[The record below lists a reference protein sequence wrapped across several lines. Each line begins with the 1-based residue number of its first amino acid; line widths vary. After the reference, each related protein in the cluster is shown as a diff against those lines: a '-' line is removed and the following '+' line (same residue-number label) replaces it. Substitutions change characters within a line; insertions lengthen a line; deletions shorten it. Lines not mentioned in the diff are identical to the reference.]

1 MFSHRWARI
10 VDCATVGSKLSMSTS
25 TSHKEQAV
33 NTAAVQPA
41 SGASKQRNANPFG
54 NLGRVRRFLAPAV
67 TRPFA
72 IVETIVFM
80 VIVCG
85 LAWLVEPRDPL
96 LLGAGFPWLWLA
108 PLVIALRY
116 GALPGLLADA
126 LLLAV
131 WQLFYPHGSVFPVM
145 VFAGGI
151 IETILVGH
159 FGDTWGSRAAR
170 ASALNDYLNDRLV
183 ALTNSHYLLRLSHE
197 RLEKDLLSKP
207 TTLRDSITEL
217 RRLSVEGSAEA
228 ASIGVAG
235 TAQGQMQGET
245 QGEMLPGAHG
255 LLEFVAQACQI
266 EVAAVYPVRGGRPL
280 AEPAARIGDRFE
292 FDPKDELV
300 THAIGTQ
307 AIAHLKSEDT
317 PLANT
322 QYLVCAPLVSA
333 DGVLLAL
340 LVVKRMPF
348 LSLNFDN
355 LQLLLVLLGYYADGV
370 KHAKFVQRIVDT
382 VPGCP
387 SDFALDL
394 GRLTRMQRDAGVASS
409 LVALAFPRDEAG
421 DSLFEHVM
429 RRRRSLDVMW
439 PVRSA
444 TQSVLVNLMPATDTT
459 GIDGYLA
466 RIEGSLAAQFNT
478 DLERARIGVHTLH
491 LDGTDP
497 GQALLRLLKR
507 SGVDV

>member
-1 MFSHRWARI
+1 M
-10 VDCATVGSKLSMSTS
+10 
-25 TSHKEQAV
+25 
-33 NTAAVQPA
+33 NTAAVQSA
-41 SGASKQRNANPFG
+41 SASKPRNANPFG

-72 IVETIVFM
+72 IVETIVFI

-85 LAWLVEPRDPL
+85 LAWRVDPRDPL
-96 LLGAGFPWLWLA
+96 LLGAAFPWLWLA

-116 GALPGLLADA
+116 GALLGLLADA

-145 VFAGGI
+145 VFAGGV

-217 RRLSVEGSAEA
+217 RRLSVEGSADA
-228 ASIGVAG
+228 VSTAVAG
-235 TAQGQMQGET
+235 TVQGPMQD
-245 QGEMLPGAHG
+245 EMLPGVHG

-280 AEPAARIGDRFE
+280 AEPAARIGDSFE
-292 FDPKDELV
+292 FDPNDELV
-300 THAIGTQ
+300 THAIGTH

-317 PLANT
+317 RLANT

-370 KHAKFVQRIVDT
+370 KHATFVQKIVDT

-387 SDFALDL
+387 ADFALDL
-394 GRLTRMQRDAGVASS
+394 GRLTRLQRDAGVASS

-478 DLERARIGVHTLH
+478 DLEQARIGVHTLH

>member
-1 MFSHRWARI
+1 
-10 VDCATVGSKLSMSTS
+10 
-25 TSHKEQAV
+25 V
-33 NTAAVQPA
+33 NTAAVQSA
-41 SGASKQRNANPFG
+41 SGASKQRHANPFG
-54 NLGRVRRFLAPAV
+54 NLGRVRRFLAPAAA
-67 TRPFA
+67 RPFA
-72 IVETIVFM
+72 VVEAVVLM

-85 LAWLVEPRDPL
+85 ITWLFSPHDPL
-96 LLGAGFPWLWLA
+96 LLHAGFPWLWIA
-108 PLVIALRY
+108 PLIIALRY
-116 GALPGLLADA
+116 GTLLGVIGDA
-126 LLLAV
+126 ILLAV
-131 WQLFYPHGSVFPVM
+131 WQLGYPHGSPFPVM
-145 VFAGGI
+145 IFAGGLI
-151 IETILVGH
+151 QTILVGH
-159 FGDTWGSRAAR
+159 FGDTWGSRAER

-217 RRLSVEGSAEA
+217 RRLSVTGSADAVSGEGA
-228 ASIGVAG
+228 AKAAAQVADQAG
-235 TAQGQMQGET
+235 TT
-245 QGEMLPGAHG
+245 LPGAHG

-266 EVAAVYPVRGGRPL
+266 EVAALYPVHGGRL
-280 AEPAARIGDRFE
+280 ASEPAARLGDAFE

-300 THAIGTQ
+300 THAVGTL
-307 AIAHLKSEDT
+307 AIAHLKSED
-317 PLANT
+317 ASFAKT
-322 QYLVCAPLVSA
+322 QYLVCAPVVSA
-333 DGVLLAL
+333 DGALLAV
-340 LVVKRMPF
+340 LVVKAMPF

-370 KHAKFVQRIVDT
+370 EHAGFVQRILDT
-382 VPGCP
+382 VPECP

-394 GRLTRMQRDAGVASS
+394 GRLNRLQHEAGIASS

-478 DLERARIGVHTLH
+478 DLEGARVGVHTLH
-491 LDGTDP
+491 LDGADP
-497 GQALLRLLKR
+497 GQALRRLLKR
-507 SGVDV
+507 SGVEV

>member
-1 MFSHRWARI
+1 
-10 VDCATVGSKLSMSTS
+10 MSNA
-25 TSHKEQAV
+25 TSHKEK
-33 NTAAVQPA
+33 AAVQSA
-41 SGASKQRNANPFG
+41 SGASKPRNANPFG

-67 TRPFA
+67 ARPFA

-80 VIVCG
+80 IVVCG
-85 LAWLVEPRDPL
+85 VAWRVDPQDPL

-108 PLVIALRY
+108 ALVIALRY
-116 GALPGLLADA
+116 GTLLGLLAGA
-126 LLLAV
+126 LLV
-131 WQLFYPHGSVFPVM
+131 VDWTLFYPHSGPFPVM
-145 VFAGGI
+145 FFAGGL
-151 IETILVGH
+151 IETILTGH

-170 ASALNDYLNDRLV
+170 ASALNDYLNDRLA

-217 RRLSVEGSAEA
+217 RRLSV
-228 ASIGVAG
+228 
-235 TAQGQMQGET
+235 AQGVDAPVSAGARDEV
-245 QGEMLPGAHG
+245 LPGAHG

-266 EVAAVYPVRGGRPL
+266 EVAALYPVRGGRPSTE
-280 AEPAARIGDRFE
+280 AVARIGDAFD

-300 THAIGTQ
+300 THAINTL
-307 AIAHLKSEDT
+307 AIAHLKSEGT
-317 PLANT
+317 PVTNT
-322 QYLVCAPLVSA
+322 HYVVCAPLVSA
-333 DGVLLAL
+333 DRELIAV

-370 KHAKFVQRIVDT
+370 EHSTFVQKILDV
-382 VPGCP
+382 VPDCP
-387 SDFALDL
+387 YDCALDL
-394 GRLTRMQRDAGVASS
+394 GRLTRLQRGAGVASS

-439 PVRSA
+439 PVRTA
-444 TQSVLVNLMPATDTT
+444 EQSVLVNLMPATDTT

-466 RIEGSLAAQFNT
+466 RIEASLSAQFNT
-478 DLERARIGVHTLH
+478 DLEAARVGVHTLH
-491 LDGTDP
+491 LDGSEP
-497 GQALLRLLKR
+497 GAALRRLLQR
-507 SGVDV
+507 SGLDV